1 MNFFRLLIFAL
12 AAWLAYRAIKYYLGR
27 PKTPAPR
34 ADSTTPTT
42 PDMVRCAQCG
52 LHVPKLEAVR
62 EGEQFYCG
70 TQHLEDSKK
79 RTDQS

>member
-1 MNFFRLLIFAL
+1 MNFFRLLILAL
-12 AAWLAYRAIKYYLGR
+12 AVWLAYRVIKYYWGR
-27 PKTPAPR
+27 PKPPAPP
-34 ADSTTPTT
+34 ADSTVTST

-62 EGEQFYCG
+62 DGEQFYCG

-79 RTDQS
+79 TR

>member
-12 AAWLAYRAIKYYLGR
+12 AIWLAYRVIKYYWGR
-27 PKTPAPR
+27 PKPPG
-34 ADSTTPTT
+34 SPPEPTAT

-52 LHVPKLEAVR
+52 LHVPKLEALR
-62 EGEQFYCG
+62 DGEQFYCG

-79 RTDQS
+79 AP

>member
-1 MNFFRLLIFAL
+1 MNFFRLLIIVL
-12 AAWLAYRAIKYYLGR
+12 AVWLAYRVIKKYYLGR
-27 PKTPAPR
+27 PKPPAP
-34 ADSTTPTT
+34 ADSTATST

>member
-1 MNFFRLLIFAL
+1 MNFFRLLILAL
-12 AAWLAYRAIKYYLGR
+12 AIWLAYRAIKYYLGR
-27 PKTPAPR
+27 PKPPAP
-34 ADSTTPTT
+34 TPTATST

-62 EGEQFYCG
+62 DGEQFYCG

-79 RTDQS
+79 TR